1 MPRVNRKQLRELEQ
15 RIAPKTPLA
24 PLVMCCIEDWPE
36 TAQAA
41 WAEAIRVEDLRRQED
56 LVEQY
61 EGMRP
66 DLHGPWV
73 GLILLPPRV
82 GDGI

>member
-1 MPRVNRKQLRELEQ
+1 MPKVTRRRITQLEQ
-15 RIAPKTPLA
+15 LIAPKRVRA
-24 PLVMCCIEDWPE
+24 QIVMCSIEEWPE
-36 TAQAA
+36 AGQAA
-41 WAEAIRVEDLRRQED
+41 WEEAIQVGDRRRQED

-66 DLHGPWV
+66 DLQGPWV

-82 GDGI
+82 GHGI